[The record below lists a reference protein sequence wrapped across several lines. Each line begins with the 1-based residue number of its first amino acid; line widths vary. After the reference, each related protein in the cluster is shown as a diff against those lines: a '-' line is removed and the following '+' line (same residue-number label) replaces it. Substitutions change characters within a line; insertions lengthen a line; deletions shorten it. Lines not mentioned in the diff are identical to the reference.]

1 MLTTNTLSNLEIC
14 LYLLTNKRMSKD
26 LISCLSSGYFVLESH
41 LLGHCLQ
48 IGKDLKVKSKSKY
61 STPSHY
67 ISLFAIIFAPQVLAP
82 LVALQDLP

>member
-26 LISCLSSGYFVLESH
+26 LISCLSSGYFVLDSH

-67 ISLFAIIFAPQVLAP
+67 ISLFAIIFAPNYLREINYWEQSY
-82 LVALQDLP
+82 